1 MTTTTLMSTTIPVRR
16 PRGTEL
22 VTSTRIA
29 VTAGEPRA
37 HVELAVGALAPR
49 LISRDRTRAHIAVA
63 AAGMVL
69 LGGDHVHIEI
79 DIGPGCTV
87 EIEDVGGTVA
97 YRGARSSWVL
107 DVKIGA
113 GGMLLWNGL
122 PFVVTDG
129 ADAERRT
136 SLTLGSD
143 ARAVIRETLV
153 LGRHGERGGRL
164 SSSLDVFDSG
174 GPILVERLEAAGS
187 APEPG
192 VLGSNRVIDSV
203 TAVGFRPPARAGDLE
218 FDRPGSM
225 ARHLS
230 DHTHGS
236 PLDRVWDAW
245 ASDAED
251 RSVTPEPERIHVDS
265 APR

>member
-1 MTTTTLMSTTIPVRR
+1 
-16 PRGTEL
+16 
-22 VTSTRIA
+22 VTATRIA

-49 LISRDRTRAHIAVA
+49 LISRESARAHIAVA

-79 DIGPGCTV
+79 VVGPGCTL

-97 YRGARSSWVL
+97 YPGARSSWIL
-107 DVKIGA
+107 DVRICA
-113 GGMLLWNGL
+113 GGTLSWNGL

-129 ADAERRT
+129 ADVERR
-136 SLTLGSD
+136 SDITLEAD

-153 LGRHGERGGRL
+153 LGRHREQGGRL
-164 SSSLDVFDSG
+164 VSALSVIDAE
-174 GPILVERLEAAGS
+174 GPILLERLEVDGS

-192 VLGSNRVIDSV
+192 VLGANRVLDAVI
-203 TAVGFRPPARAGDLE
+203 AVGFRPSTRPHDLE
-218 FDRPGSM
+218 FDRAGAM

-236 PLDRVWDAW
+236 PLDPVWAAWVAHAERSRVD
-245 ASDAED
+245 
-251 RSVTPEPERIHVDS
+251 VT
-265 APR
+265 A

>member
-1 MTTTTLMSTTIPVRR
+1 
-16 PRGTEL
+16 

-49 LISRDRTRAHIAVA
+49 LISRDSSSARVAVA

-69 LGGDHVHIEI
+69 LGGDQVHVEI
-79 DIGPGCTV
+79 DVGPGCTL

-97 YRGARSSWVL
+97 YRGARSSWLLEARV
-107 DVKIGA
+107 GA
-113 GGMLLWNGL
+113 GGSLLWHGL
-122 PFVVTDG
+122 PFVVTEG
-129 ADAERRT
+129 AHVERR
-136 SLTLGSD
+136 SSVVLDSD
-143 ARAVIRETLV
+143 ARSVIRETLV

-164 SSSLDVFDSG
+164 VSGLVVVDEG
-174 GPILVERLEAAGS
+174 GPILIEHLEADGA

-192 VLGSNRVIDSV
+192 VLGGNRVIDAV
-203 TAVGFRPPARAGDLE
+203 IAVGFRPATRPTDLE

-236 PLDRVWDAW
+236 PLDPVWEEW
-245 ASDAED
+245 AAHAQRTGID
-251 RSVTPEPERIHVDS
+251 VTT
-265 APR
+265 

>member
-1 MTTTTLMSTTIPVRR
+1 MS
-16 PRGTEL
+16 
-22 VTSTRIA
+22 STRIK

-49 LISRDRTRAHIAVA
+49 LISRDAVRAHIAVT

-69 LGGDHVHIEI
+69 LGGDHVHVEIEV
-79 DIGPGCTV
+79 GPGCTL

-107 DVKIGA
+107 EARIGA
-113 GGMLLWNGL
+113 GGTLLWHGL

-129 ADAERRT
+129 ANVERRS

-153 LGRHGERGGRL
+153 LGRYGERGGRL
-164 SSSLDVFDSG
+164 LSALSVADSG
-174 GPILVERLEAAGS
+174 GPILLEQLDADGG

-192 VLGSNRVIDSV
+192 VLGGSRVVDAVI
-203 TAVGFRPPARAGDLE
+203 AVGFRPPTRREDLE
-218 FDRPGSM
+218 FDQPGSM

-236 PLDRVWDAW
+236 PLDPVWDAW
-245 ASDAED
+245 VARAEQRLPALEPLEED
-251 RSVTPEPERIHVDS
+251 RVGAR
-265 APR
+265 

>member
-1 MTTTTLMSTTIPVRR
+1 VS
-16 PRGTEL
+16 
-22 VTSTRIA
+22 STRIA
-29 VTAGEPRA
+29 VTSGEPRA

-49 LISRDRTRAHIAVA
+49 LISRDAARAHVAVT
-63 AAGMVL
+63 AAGMTL
-69 LGGDHVHIEI
+69 LGGDNVHVRI
-79 DIGPGCTV
+79 DVGPGCTL

-107 DVKIGA
+107 DARIRP
-113 GGMLLWNGL
+113 GGTLLWHGL

-129 ADAERRT
+129 ADVERRS
-136 SLTLGSD
+136 SLTLESD

-153 LGRHGERGGRL
+153 LGRHGEKGGRL
-164 SSSLDVFDSG
+164 IAALTAVDDD
-174 GPILVERLEAAGS
+174 GPILIERLETDGS

-192 VLGSNRVIDSV
+192 VLGGNRVID
-203 TAVGFRPPARAGDLE
+203 AVLAIGFRPPTRPGDLE

-245 ASDAED
+245 VPHAE
-251 RSVTPEPERIHVDS
+251 RARVDL
-265 APR
+265 PV

>member
-1 MTTTTLMSTTIPVRR
+1 M
-16 PRGTEL
+16 
-22 VTSTRIA
+22 TSTRIA
-29 VTAGEPRA
+29 VAAGEPRA

-69 LGGDHVHIEI
+69 LGGDHVHMEI
-79 DIGPGCTV
+79 DVGPGCTV

-97 YRGARSSWVL
+97 YRGARSSWILNVG
-107 DVKIGA
+107 IGA
-113 GGMLLWNGL
+113 GGTLLWHGL

-136 SLTLGSD
+136 CITLEPG

-153 LGRHGERGGRL
+153 LGRHGEDGGRL
-164 SSSLDVFDSG
+164 ASVLAVSDSG
-174 GPILVERLEAAGS
+174 GPILMERLEAVGG

-192 VLGSNRVIDSV
+192 VLGSNRVIDAV
-203 TAVGFRPPARAGDLE
+203 IAVGFRPPTRAGDLE

-236 PLDRVWDAW
+236 PLDRVWDSWVSNAQ
-245 ASDAED
+245 E
-251 RSVTPEPERIHVDS
+251 RPFTPEPERTRIDS
-265 APR
+265 TAR

>member
-1 MTTTTLMSTTIPVRR
+1 
-16 PRGTEL
+16 

-29 VTAGEPRA
+29 VIAGDPRA

-49 LISRDRTRAHIAVA
+49 LISRDRTHAQIAVA

-69 LGGDHVHIEI
+69 LGGDHVHMEI
-79 DIGPGCTV
+79 DVGPGCTV

-97 YRGARSSWVL
+97 YRGARSSWIL
-107 DVKIGA
+107 DVAVGA
-113 GGMLLWNGL
+113 GGTLLWHGL

-129 ADAERRT
+129 ADVERRT
-136 SLTLGSD
+136 RITLDSD

-164 SSSLDVFDSG
+164 ASALAVSDRG
-174 GPILVERLEAAGS
+174 GPLLVERLEAAGS
-187 APEPG
+187 TPEPG
-192 VLGSNRVIDSV
+192 VLGSSRVIDAV
-203 TAVGFRPPARAGDLE
+203 IAVGFRPPARAGDLE

-236 PLDRVWDAW
+236 SLDRVWDAW
-245 ASDAED
+245 VSHAQE
-251 RSVTPEPERIHVDS
+251 RPLTPEPERTHIDS
-265 APR
+265 TPR

>member
-1 MTTTTLMSTTIPVRR
+1 MTA
-16 PRGTEL
+16 
-22 VTSTRIA
+22 TRIA
-29 VTAGEPRA
+29 VIAGEPRA

-49 LISRDRTRAHIAVA
+49 LISRNATRAHVAVT

-69 LGGDHVHIEI
+69 LGGDHVDIRI
-79 DIGPGCTV
+79 DVGPACTL

-97 YRGARSSWVL
+97 YPGALSSWNL
-107 DVKIGA
+107 DVRIGA
-113 GGMLLWNGL
+113 GGTLLWHGL
-122 PFVVTDG
+122 PFVVTGG
-129 ADAERRT
+129 ADVERRS

-164 SSSLDVFDSG
+164 SSELSVVDGD
-174 GPILVERLEAAGS
+174 GPILFERLEADGR

-192 VLGSNRVIDSV
+192 VLGGNRTLDAVI
-203 TAVGFRPPARAGDLE
+203 AVGFRPRARPHDLE
-218 FDRPGSM
+218 FDLPGAM

-236 PLDRVWDAW
+236 PLDPVWDAW
-245 ASDAED
+245 AALAEE
-251 RSVTPEPERIHVDS
+251 RGLGAAPASLETERNRVEVT
-265 APR
+265 A

>member
-1 MTTTTLMSTTIPVRR
+1 MS
-16 PRGTEL
+16 
-22 VTSTRIA
+22 STRIA

-37 HVELAVGALAPR
+37 HVDLAVGALAPR
-49 LISRDRTRAHIAVA
+49 LISRDRTHARIAVA

-69 LGGDHVHIEI
+69 LGGDHVHLEIEV
-79 DIGPGCTV
+79 GPGCTV

-107 DVKIGA
+107 DVAIGA
-113 GGMLLWNGL
+113 GGTLLWHGL

-136 SLTLGSD
+136 SLTLGSE

-153 LGRHGERGGRL
+153 LGRYGERGGRL
-164 SSSLDVFDSG
+164 ASALDVSDSG
-174 GPILVERLEAAGS
+174 GPILVERLEAAGD

-192 VLGSNRVIDSV
+192 VLGGNRVIDAV
-203 TAVGFRPPARAGDLE
+203 IAVGFRPPTQPGDLE
-218 FDRPGSM
+218 FDLPGAM

-236 PLDRVWDAW
+236 PLDRVWEAW
-245 ASDAED
+245 VAHGRERARTPESE
-251 RSVTPEPERIHVDS
+251 RTPEPKNTPEPERTRSDS
-265 APR
+265 PAR

>member
-1 MTTTTLMSTTIPVRR
+1 VTT
-16 PRGTEL
+16 
-22 VTSTRIA
+22 TRIA
-29 VTAGEPRA
+29 VIAGEPRA

-49 LISRDRTRAHIAVA
+49 LISRDALRAHVAVT

-79 DIGPGCTV
+79 DVGPGCTL

-97 YRGARSSWVL
+97 YRGTRSSWNL
-107 DVKIGA
+107 DVRIGT
-113 GGMLLWNGL
+113 GGTLLWHGL

-129 ADAERRT
+129 ADVERR
-136 SLTLGSD
+136 SCMTLEAD

-153 LGRHGERGGRL
+153 LGRHGELGGRL
-164 SSSLDVFDSG
+164 ISTLAVGDGG
-174 GPILVERLEAAGS
+174 GPIVFERLDADGT

-192 VLGSNRVIDSV
+192 VLGGNRVIDAV
-203 TAVGFRPPARAGDLE
+203 TAVGFRPPTRPTDLE
-218 FDRPGSM
+218 FDQPGAM

-236 PLDRVWDAW
+236 PLDPVWDAW
-245 ASDAED
+245 IAHAHERIRTRD
-251 RSVTPEPERIHVDS
+251 PERSRVD
-265 APR
+265 ATR

>member
-1 MTTTTLMSTTIPVRR
+1 MS
-16 PRGTEL
+16 
-22 VTSTRIA
+22 
-29 VTAGEPRA
+29 GEPRA

-49 LISRDRTRAHIAVA
+49 LISRDTAYAHVAVT
-63 AAGMVL
+63 AAGMTL
-69 LGGDHVHIEI
+69 LGGDHVHV
-79 DIGPGCTV
+79 DVDVGPGCTL

-107 DVKIGA
+107 DARIGP
-113 GGMLLWNGL
+113 GGTLLWHGL

-129 ADAERRT
+129 ADVERC
-136 SLTLGSD
+136 SFLTLHSD

-153 LGRHGERGGRL
+153 LGRHGEEGGRL
-164 SSSLDVFDSG
+164 ISAMTVVDDD
-174 GPILVERLEAAGS
+174 GPILVERLEADGS

-192 VLGSNRVIDSV
+192 VLGGNRVID
-203 TAVGFRPPARAGDLE
+203 AVMAIGFRPPTRPKDLE

-245 ASDAED
+245 VQHS
-251 RSVTPEPERIHVDS
+251 ERTRIDLTV
-265 APR
+265 